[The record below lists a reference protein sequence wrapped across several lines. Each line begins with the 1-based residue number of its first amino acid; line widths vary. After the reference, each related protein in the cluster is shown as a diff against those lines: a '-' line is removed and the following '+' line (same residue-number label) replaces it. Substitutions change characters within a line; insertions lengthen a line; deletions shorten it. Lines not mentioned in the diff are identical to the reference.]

1 METTEKSFTGMATTQ
16 EDNIFNI
23 ENRNIENRNIEN
35 RNIENR
41 NIENRNIENR
51 NIENIENSEMIEI
64 NGHDL
69 LNAASMIAG
78 MNTSTDSINKSGEGV
93 SVVGSYQKSEASDSE
108 ESSSGKSVNTVNTA
122 TSVTENSLQDLSKEI
137 STVPVKNTVLL
148 SANKDGLVKK
158 LSISSLFGK
167 KKERE
172 AKQRVI
178 PESPSPVQSY
188 ITSTVTSITSQI
200 DAEIVEWLDQF
211 KKYSELETRCR
222 AGIAELNSIK
232 INLERLIGRQKKDDA
247 LFYQSIIENS
257 YFFLENSLR
266 IRRSKFIRDMLA
278 ISSLIETYKHIK
290 INPKPV
296 NIDSSSFTAIT
307 NDIKDI
313 YEEIERAKR
322 NSSTLSWVKD
332 DQISTLQEIEKDMSE
347 TLTYH
352 TILMEYFEKL
362 VYHELNFYK

>member
-1 METTEKSFTGMATTQ
+1 MATQ
-16 EDNIFNI
+16 EDNIAL
-23 ENRNIENRNIEN
+23 
-35 RNIENR
+35 
-41 NIENRNIENR
+41 
-51 NIENIENSEMIEI
+51 
-64 NGHDL
+64 DTQ
-69 LNAASMIAG
+69 
-78 MNTSTDSINKSGEGV
+78 NTSTRDVIEIIRIDEHAITDKIQTDFWHTDNPQNNSSSIAPTDS
-93 SVVGSYQKSEASDSE
+93 SE
-108 ESSSGKSVNTVNTA
+108 ESSSQKSVNSNTV
-122 TSVTENSLQDLSKEI
+122 S
-137 STVPVKNTVLL
+137 VPVKNALFETTIV
-148 SANKDGLVKK
+148 NNEKGLTKR
-158 LSISSLFGK
+158 LSISSLFSK
-167 KKERE
+167 KKDKE
-172 AKQRVI
+172 KDLKKKVV

-188 ITSTVTSITSQI
+188 ITSTVTSITSEI
-200 DAEIVEWLDQF
+200 DAEIVEWLEQF
-211 KKYSELETRCR
+211 KKYTEVESRCK

-266 IRRSKFIRDMLA
+266 IRRSKFIRDLLA
-278 ISSLIETYKHIK
+278 ISSLIENYKHIK

-296 NIDSSSFTAIT
+296 NIDNSSFTAIT

-352 TILMEYFEKL
+352 ILLIEYFEKL
-362 VYHELNFYK
+362 VIHELNFYK

>member
-1 METTEKSFTGMATTQ
+1 MATQ
-16 EDNIFNI
+16 EDNIAL
-23 ENRNIENRNIEN
+23 
-35 RNIENR
+35 
-41 NIENRNIENR
+41 
-51 NIENIENSEMIEI
+51 
-64 NGHDL
+64 DTQ
-69 LNAASMIAG
+69 
-78 MNTSTDSINKSGEGV
+78 NTSTRDVIEIIRIDEHAITDKIQTDFWHTDNPQTTSSSIVTTDS
-93 SVVGSYQKSEASDSE
+93 SE
-108 ESSSGKSVNTVNTA
+108 ESSSQKSVNSNT
-122 TSVTENSLQDLSKEI
+122 LS
-137 STVPVKNTVLL
+137 VPVKNALFETTIVNTEKGLTKRL
-148 SANKDGLVKK
+148 SL
-158 LSISSLFGK
+158 SSLFNK
-167 KKERE
+167 KKDKDKEL
-172 AKQRVI
+172 KKKVV

-188 ITSTVTSITSQI
+188 ITSTVTSITSEI
-200 DAEIVEWLDQF
+200 DAEIVEWLEQF
-211 KKYSELETRCR
+211 KKYTEVESRCK

-266 IRRSKFIRDMLA
+266 IRRSKFIRDLLA
-278 ISSLIETYKHIK
+278 ISSLIENYKHIK

-296 NIDSSSFTAIT
+296 NIDNSSFTAIT

-352 TILMEYFEKL
+352 ILLIEYFEKL
-362 VYHELNFYK
+362 VIHELNFYK

>member
-1 METTEKSFTGMATTQ
+1 MEVQENNIALDTLTQDTIEIIRTDDHAIGNTLSIQADFWNVGTPQTTSYSIATTES
-16 EDNIFNI
+16 
-23 ENRNIENRNIEN
+23 
-35 RNIENR
+35 
-41 NIENRNIENR
+41 
-51 NIENIENSEMIEI
+51 
-64 NGHDL
+64 
-69 LNAASMIAG
+69 
-78 MNTSTDSINKSGEGV
+78 
-93 SVVGSYQKSEASDSE
+93 SE
-108 ESSSGKSVNTVNTA
+108 ESSSQKSVNSNTV
-122 TSVTENSLQDLSKEI
+122 S
-137 STVPVKNTVLL
+137 VPVKNALL
-148 SANKDGLVKK
+148 ETIMVDTEKGLTKR
-158 LSISSLFGK
+158 LSLSSLFNK
-167 KKERE
+167 KKD
-172 AKQRVI
+172 KDKDLKKKVV

-188 ITSTVTSITSQI
+188 ITSTVTTISSQI
-200 DAEIVEWLDQF
+200 DAEIVEWLEQF
-211 KKYSELETRCR
+211 KKYTEVESRCK

-266 IRRSKFIRDMLA
+266 IRRSKFIRDLLA
-278 ISSLIETYKHIK
+278 ISSLIENYKHIK

-296 NIDSSSFTAIT
+296 NIDNSSFTAIT

-352 TILMEYFEKL
+352 ILLIEYFEKL
-362 VYHELNFYK
+362 VIHELNFYK

>member
-1 METTEKSFTGMATTQ
+1 MATQ
-16 EDNIFNI
+16 EDNIAL
-23 ENRNIENRNIEN
+23 
-35 RNIENR
+35 
-41 NIENRNIENR
+41 
-51 NIENIENSEMIEI
+51 
-64 NGHDL
+64 DTQ
-69 LNAASMIAG
+69 
-78 MNTSTDSINKSGEGV
+78 NTSTRDVIEIIRIDEHAITDKIQTDFWHTDNPQTTSSSIATTDS
-93 SVVGSYQKSEASDSE
+93 SE
-108 ESSSGKSVNTVNTA
+108 ESSSQKSVNSNT
-122 TSVTENSLQDLSKEI
+122 LS
-137 STVPVKNTVLL
+137 VPVKNALFETTIVNTEKGLTKRL
-148 SANKDGLVKK
+148 SL
-158 LSISSLFGK
+158 SSLFSK
-167 KKERE
+167 KKDKDKELKKKV
-172 AKQRVI
+172 A

-188 ITSTVTSITSQI
+188 ITSTVTSITSEI
-200 DAEIVEWLDQF
+200 DAEIVEWLEQF
-211 KKYSELETRCR
+211 KKYTEVESRCK

-266 IRRSKFIRDMLA
+266 IRRSKFIRDLLA
-278 ISSLIETYKHIK
+278 ISSLIENYKHIK

-296 NIDSSSFTAIT
+296 NIDNSSFTAIT

-352 TILMEYFEKL
+352 ILLIEYFEKL
-362 VYHELNFYK
+362 VIHELNFYK